1 MYIIYI
7 YIYIFIYLYKC
18 VYVCV
23 CVCVCVCLRVSMCV
37 YAFPICKYKISHK
50 WSISIKWLTM
60 K

>member
-1 MYIIYI
+1 M
-7 YIYIFIYLYKC
+7 C
-18 VYVCV
+18 VCV